1 MEHLEQEI
9 AAYERLRPALEAEHR
24 MRWVVFRGTAHVGTY
39 PSFQEAAEDAIRKFG
54 RGPYL
59 IRQVGAPPI
68 RLPASARHQPFRA
81 VR

>member
-24 MRWVVFRGTAHVGTY
+24 MQWVVFRGTEHVGTY
-39 PSFQEAAEDAIRKFG
+39 PSFQEAAEDAIQKFG

-68 RLPASARHQPFRA
+68 RLPSSARYRPIHS